1 MNKYCPNKNLPE
13 WKELVKVV
21 GENKAYYLWDQNK
34 GNSLDKAPNGEDS
47 KLFSDLLSSFD
58 NNREQAILA
67 KAETFTEAFKT
78 QLSDELSKQVDENG
92 ELLIEAYNKS
102 CLLYTSRCV

>member
-34 GNSLDKAPNGEDS
+34 GNKIGRAH
-47 KLFSDLLSSFD
+47 
-58 NNREQAILA
+58 
-67 KAETFTEAFKT
+67 
-78 QLSDELSKQVDENG
+78 V
-92 ELLIEAYNKS
+92 
-102 CLLYTSRCV
+102 